1 MYSDV
6 FGVSRVMFGSDWPVC
21 KLAQPQAGY
30 AKTLHLL
37 TSLTDHLNTDVF
49 NTERGLDQ
57 ELADSLESKI
67 KFIFHHLALAMLL
80 L

>member
-1 MYSDV
+1 MICSDV

-37 TSLTDHLNTDVF
+37 TSLTDHLNTEDINKIFYQNVITF
-49 NTERGLDQ
+49 YGLQ
-57 ELADSLESKI
+57 I
-67 KFIFHHLALAMLL
+67 
-80 L
+80 